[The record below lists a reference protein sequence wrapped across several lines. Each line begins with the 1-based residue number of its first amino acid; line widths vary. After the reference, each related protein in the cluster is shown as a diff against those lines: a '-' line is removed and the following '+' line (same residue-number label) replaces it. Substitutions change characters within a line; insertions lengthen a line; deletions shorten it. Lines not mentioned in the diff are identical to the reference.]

1 MRVIIASCLVSVV
14 AGCTA
19 KEDRVSSSLMPVQ
32 HVSVAIDK
40 PPAEVYA
47 YAANPANL
55 PRWAK
60 GLANAP
66 VELEGKN
73 LIVQSPMGRV
83 TVRFSERN
91 THGILDHDV
100 TLPAGE
106 TVHNPMR
113 VLPNAHGSEVVF
125 SVFRRPE
132 VDDKKFR
139 ADTDAVKRDLQALK
153 ALVEGG

>member
-1 MRVIIASCLVSVV
+1 MRVIIASCLLSVV
-14 AGCTA
+14 ACST
-19 KEDRVSSSLMPVQ
+19 KEDRVSSNLMSVQ
-32 HVSVAIDK
+32 HVSVAVDK

-66 VELEGKN
+66 VELEGKD

-91 THGILDHDV
+91 RHGILDHDV
-100 TLPAGE
+100 TLPTGE

-113 VLPNAHGSEVVF
+113 VLPNARGSEVVF
-125 SVFRRPE
+125 SVFRRPG

-153 ALVEGG
+153 SLVEAD